1 MKSEE
6 RGCSGSGQPDGA
18 HHLGDDGEGE
28 ELPGTGS
35 DEGRC
40 GRRVELRVRAVER
53 RGVG

>member
-28 ELPGTGS
+28 EYW
-35 DEGRC
+35 
-40 GRRVELRVRAVER
+40 A
-53 RGVG
+53 RGVMKAVAAAA